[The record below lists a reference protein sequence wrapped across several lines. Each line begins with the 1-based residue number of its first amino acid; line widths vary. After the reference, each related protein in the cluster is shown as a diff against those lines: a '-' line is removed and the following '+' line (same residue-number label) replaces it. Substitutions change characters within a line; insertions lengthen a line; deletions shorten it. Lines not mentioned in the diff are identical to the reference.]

1 METNEIILVGTQ
13 MKKLIEKK
21 SAPIIRRYGLR
32 PVELDILVF
41 LYQSPR
47 DTAKDIMSSRHF
59 SKAHISKSIENLRSR
74 GFVRLSE
81 DSEDH
86 RVVHICLTGQTEE
99 VVKEMIEVYQTC
111 VQAVMKNITEEE
123 RMMMSRVWHKML
135 TGIDEEMKKFM

>member
-13 MKKLIEKK
+13 MKKLIERK
-21 SAPIIRRYGLR
+21 SASIIRRYGLR

-41 LYQSPR
+41 LYQSPK

-81 DSEDH
+81 DTDDH
-86 RVVHICLTGQTEE
+86 RVVHIALTGQTEE
-99 VVKEMIEVYQTC
+99 VVKEMMEVYQGC
-111 VQAVMKNITEEE
+111 I
-123 RMMMSRVWHKML
+123 
-135 TGIDEEMKKFM
+135 